1 MHLHL
6 PSGTVVTGTS
16 AAMANAAF
24 LSLAT
29 QASISLVN
37 NKGNLGKTFKEL
49 GRSSTVKNLA
59 TAVITAGVAD
69 KIGATSALNNVSN
82 TEWVNNLSVNLAN
95 AGSSAVIGTAIN
107 GGSLQDSLESAILSA
122 LVQTAHGAAASKIKD
137 LDNHYIAH
145 KVAHAVAGCAA
156 AAANKGKCQDGAI
169 GAAVGEIVGEKLL
182 GGRDL
187 SKLPAAERAAEEAKI
202 IAYSRLVAGTAA
214 GLTGGDVNVAADAAK
229 TAVQNNLLAFNPKS
243 DPKAKRRFADKVESE
258 LGGKFELKGTGKFNS
273 LGYEI
278 MALVPVGNAT
288 TASLNAKQLSFYNML
303 NNVIQDK
310 TGTANI
316 TLVYNDGRTAGGSW
330 ITGNFDVGDME
341 KLDKNLIILSG
352 NALISHEFNEQMNK
366 GKLNMLPGVGSNN
379 SIYKKAHE
387 AAITEE
393 IKMLNNTIS
402 VVDNA
407 VIDNIQYGKIYY
419 DYNKKQLIGLN
430 MGVFKETSA
439 GVQHMFE
446 PKQAVIKPDQNG
458 KYIFRNPNNMNEI
471 QEFIP

>member
-69 KIGATSALNNVSN
+69 KIGATSTLNSTSN

-310 TGTANI
+310 TGTAQI
-316 TLVYNDGRTAGGSW
+316 TLVYNDGETAGGNW
-330 ITGNFDVGDME
+330 ITGRFDVSDME
-341 KLDKNLIILSG
+341 KLDTNKVILSG
-352 NALISHEFNEQMNK
+352 NALIAHEFNEQIVKNK
-366 GKLNMLPGVGSNN
+366 FHLVPLQGKEDQYYNF
-379 SIYKKAHE
+379 AHE
-387 AAITEE
+387 SAVIKE
-393 IKMLNNTIS
+393 IGMMKNIIS
-402 VVDNA
+402 IADNA
-407 VIDNIQYGKIYY
+407 QVNGVEYSRIYY
-419 DYNKKQLIGLN
+419 DNNKKQML
-430 MGVFKETSA
+430 GVNVGTFSTTPT
-439 GVQHMFE
+439 GVVHNFDPRQTI
-446 PKQAVIKPDQNG
+446 IKPNANG
-458 KYIFRNPNNMNEI
+458 SYII
-471 QEFIP
+471 KTQKQQVEFTP

>member
-1 MHLHL
+1 M
-6 PSGTVVTGTS
+6 
-16 AAMANAAF
+16 
-24 LSLAT
+24 
-29 QASISLVN
+29 
-37 NKGNLGKTFKEL
+37 
-49 GRSSTVKNLA
+49 
-59 TAVITAGVAD
+59 
-69 KIGATSALNNVSN
+69 
-82 TEWVNNLSVNLAN
+82 
-95 AGSSAVIGTAIN
+95 
-107 GGSLQDSLESAILSA
+107 SA

-288 TASLNAKQLSFYNML
+288 TARLNAKQL
-303 NNVIQDK
+303 
-310 TGTANI
+310 
-316 TLVYNDGRTAGGSW
+316 
-330 ITGNFDVGDME
+330 
-341 KLDKNLIILSG
+341 
-352 NALISHEFNEQMNK
+352 
-366 GKLNMLPGVGSNN
+366 
-379 SIYKKAHE
+379 
-387 AAITEE
+387 
-393 IKMLNNTIS
+393 
-402 VVDNA
+402 
-407 VIDNIQYGKIYY
+407 
-419 DYNKKQLIGLN
+419 
-430 MGVFKETSA
+430 
-439 GVQHMFE
+439 
-446 PKQAVIKPDQNG
+446 
-458 KYIFRNPNNMNEI
+458 
-471 QEFIP
+471 

>member
-1 MHLHL
+1 M
-6 PSGTVVTGTS
+6 
-16 AAMANAAF
+16 
-24 LSLAT
+24 
-29 QASISLVN
+29 
-37 NKGNLGKTFKEL
+37 
-49 GRSSTVKNLA
+49 
-59 TAVITAGVAD
+59 
-69 KIGATSALNNVSN
+69 
-82 TEWVNNLSVNLAN
+82 
-95 AGSSAVIGTAIN
+95 
-107 GGSLQDSLESAILSA
+107 
-122 LVQTAHGAAASKIKD
+122 
-137 LDNHYIAH
+137 
-145 KVAHAVAGCAA
+145 
-156 AAANKGKCQDGAI
+156 
-169 GAAVGEIVGEKLL
+169 
-182 GGRDL
+182 
-187 SKLPAAERAAEEAKI
+187 
-202 IAYSRLVAGTAA
+202 
-214 GLTGGDVNVAADAAK
+214 
-229 TAVQNNLLAFNPKS
+229 AFNPKS
-243 DPKAKRRFADKVESE
+243 DPKAKRRFVDKVESE

-316 TLVYNDGRTAGGSW
+316 TLVYNDKQTAGGSW

-407 VIDNIQYGKIYY
+407 VIDNIQYGKNI
-419 DYNKKQLIGLN
+419 L
-430 MGVFKETSA
+430 
-439 GVQHMFE
+439 
-446 PKQAVIKPDQNG
+446 
-458 KYIFRNPNNMNEI
+458 
-471 QEFIP
+471 

>member
-310 TGTANI
+310 TGTAQI
-316 TLVYNDGRTAGGSW
+316 TLVYNDKLTAGGSW
-330 ITGNFDVGDME
+330 ITGRFDVADME
-341 KLDKNLIILSG
+341 KLDANKIILSG
-352 NALISHEFNEQMNK
+352 NALIAHEFNEQLSKNK
-366 GKLNMLPGVGSNN
+366 LGLAPFQGKEDHYYAESHNDAIAKEVGMIKDIIIIADSAEINGKKY
-379 SIYKKAHE
+379 SRIYFDE
-387 AAITEE
+387 
-393 IKMLNNTIS
+393 
-402 VVDNA
+402 
-407 VIDNIQYGKIYY
+407 
-419 DYNKKQLIGLN
+419 NKKQMFGVNVGDVQSTPTGLIHI
-430 MGVFKETSA
+430 FD
-439 GVQHMFE
+439 
-446 PKQAVIKPDQNG
+446 PKQILIPAGKDGNYIININNNSYTFKP
-458 KYIFRNPNNMNEI
+458 
-471 QEFIP
+471 

>member
-1 MHLHL
+1 M
-6 PSGTVVTGTS
+6 
-16 AAMANAAF
+16 
-24 LSLAT
+24 
-29 QASISLVN
+29 
-37 NKGNLGKTFKEL
+37 
-49 GRSSTVKNLA
+49 
-59 TAVITAGVAD
+59 
-69 KIGATSALNNVSN
+69 
-82 TEWVNNLSVNLAN
+82 
-95 AGSSAVIGTAIN
+95 
-107 GGSLQDSLESAILSA
+107 SA

-278 MALVPVGNAT
+278 MVLVPVGNAT

-379 SIYKKAHE
+379 SIYPLR
-387 AAITEE
+387 I
-393 IKMLNNTIS
+393 
-402 VVDNA
+402 
-407 VIDNIQYGKIYY
+407 
-419 DYNKKQLIGLN
+419 
-430 MGVFKETSA
+430 
-439 GVQHMFE
+439 
-446 PKQAVIKPDQNG
+446 
-458 KYIFRNPNNMNEI
+458 
-471 QEFIP
+471 